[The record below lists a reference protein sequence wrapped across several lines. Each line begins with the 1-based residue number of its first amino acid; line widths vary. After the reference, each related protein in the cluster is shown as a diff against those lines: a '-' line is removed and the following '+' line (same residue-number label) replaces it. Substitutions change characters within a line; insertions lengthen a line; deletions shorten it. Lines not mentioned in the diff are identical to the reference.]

1 LKNKKKNKLKKKE
14 MLKRKFDEM
23 SDDVYEMYDIIYE
36 LFISEYKYDSIFEE
50 VKDFFETKEE
60 CVKFID
66 FVCKNLVQ

>member
-1 LKNKKKNKLKKKE
+1 

>member
-1 LKNKKKNKLKKKE
+1 
-14 MLKRKFDEM
+14 M

-36 LFISEYKYDSIFEE
+36 LFILEYKYDSIFEE

-60 CVKFID
+60 CIKFID